1 MKDASA
7 GMNRVLLL
15 VLTLAACGG
24 GDSAEI
30 IETGIDAC
38 ALLDAAEL
46 REILGAEV
54 GEGVPGVPADA
65 LTDGAP
71 AVDCR
76 WTTPDNARTLTLVL
90 RRAMS
95 ADDARA
101 AMDPVRESFMSGG
114 FTPAPVEGLA
124 DDAFFAFNQLH
135 VRQGTDYI
143 TVSITGFSNEEALQ
157 AARAA
162 ATQSLAR
169 LPTVAGTR

>member
-1 MKDASA
+1 MKHAKTRID
-7 GMNRVLLL
+7 RVLVIVLLL
-15 VLTLAACGG
+15 TGCGG
-24 GDSAEI
+24 GEGADI
-30 IETGIDAC
+30 IETEIDAC
-38 ALLDAAEL
+38 TLLDTAEL
-46 REILGAEV
+46 EEILGADA
-54 GEGVPGVPADA
+54 GTGVPGVPADA

-76 WTTPDNARTLTLVL
+76 WATPDNARTLTLVV
-90 RRAMS
+90 RRAMT

-135 VRQGTDYI
+135 VRNGADYL
-143 TVSITGFSNEEALQ
+143 TVSITGFSNEDALR

-169 LPTVAGTR
+169 LATPTGT

>member
-1 MKDASA
+1 MKHANTRIDRALLIVLMLAGCDRGESA
-7 GMNRVLLL
+7 
-15 VLTLAACGG
+15 
-24 GDSAEI
+24 DI
-30 IETGIDAC
+30 IETEIDAC
-38 ALLDAAEL
+38 TLLEAAEL
-46 REILGAEV
+46 QEILGADA

-76 WTTPDNARTLTLVL
+76 WASPDNTRTLTLVL

-101 AMDPVRESFMSGG
+101 AIDPVRESFMSGG
-114 FTPAPVEGLA
+114 FTPARVEGLG

-135 VRQGTDYI
+135 VRQGADYL
-143 TVSITGFSNEEALQ
+143 TVSITGFSNEEALR

-162 ATQSLAR
+162 ATQSLER
-169 LPTVAGTR
+169 LATATGT